1 MTVVAVV
8 MAAGSG
14 LRLGRGGPKALQ
26 PLGDAT
32 IVQHAL
38 RALGEHPA
46 IDGIVL
52 AYPPLSSEIRL
63 RALVGP
69 DVALVPGGET
79 RQESVWGALCALG
92 DDVTAVLV
100 HDAARPFVP
109 SAVVDRVLGALAAG
123 ADAAVPGRPV
133 HDTVKRV
140 APDGSVIATV
150 PRGELRAVQTPQ
162 GFRPDALISAHRY
175 ARTAGLRDVSDDAAL
190 VERHGGRVVVVEG
203 ADELFKI
210 TRPWDLRLAEFL
222 LQDQARTDPT

>member
-14 LRLGRGGPKALQ
+14 LRLGCDGPKALQ

-32 IVQHAL
+32 IVQHSL
-38 RALGEHPA
+38 RALGRHPS
-46 IDGIVL
+46 IGRLVL
-52 AYPPLSSEIRL
+52 AYPPPSEVRM
-63 RALVGP
+63 RALVGS
-69 DVALVPGGET
+69 DVVLVPGGET
-79 RQESVWGALCALG
+79 RQESVWAALTVLG

-109 SAVVDRVLGALAAG
+109 PVVVDRVLGALEAG
-123 ADAAVPGRPV
+123 ADAAVPGLPV

-140 APDGSVIATV
+140 AVDGTVAATV
-150 PRGELRAVQTPQ
+150 PRGDLRAVQTPQ

-190 VERHGGRVVVVEG
+190 VERHGGRVVVVDG
-203 ADELFKI
+203 AEELFKI
-210 TRPWDLRLAEFL
+210 TRPWDLRLAEFVL
-222 LQDQARTDPT
+222 RDQAPAESSE

>member
-14 LRLGRGGPKALQ
+14 LRLGGNGPKALR

-32 IVQHAL
+32 IVEHAL
-38 RALGEHPA
+38 RSLGGHPLV
-46 IDGIVL
+46 DRLVL
-52 AYPPLSSEIRL
+52 AYPPRDEGAV
-63 RALVGP
+63 RALVGS

-79 RQESVWGALCALG
+79 RQESVWGALTALG

-109 SAVVDRVLGALAAG
+109 PAVVDRVLDALEAG
-123 ADAAVPGRPV
+123 ADAAVPAVSV

-140 APDGSVIATV
+140 AADGTVIATV

-190 VERHGGRVVVVEG
+190 VERHGGRVVVVDG
-203 ADELFKI
+203 AEELFKI
-210 TRPWDLRLAEFL
+210 TRRWDLRLAEFVL
-222 LQDQARTDPT
+222 RDRARSE